1 MRRAYS
7 AQASSA
13 QPGSLALTARML
25 SLGTPRLLW
34 FFSIDEANRLAA
46 PDFLEVVEL
55 AHRRMHDVHHHVAEI
70 DQHPLAALF
79 AFHAV
84 DARALLANALLH
96 AVGERPDLGIRGA
109 ARDHHALE
117 HRRQPRRVEHLDVVA
132 LHVLERLD
140 HHALLGAEIH
150 QA

>member
-46 PDFLEVVEL
+46 PDFLEVVEV
-55 AHRRMHDVHHHVAEI
+55 AHRGMHDVHDHVAEV
-70 DQHPLAALF
+70 DQHPLAGLLALD
-79 AFHAV
+79 AV
-84 DARALLANALLH
+84 HARAELADALLH
-96 AVGERPDLGIRGA
+96 AVCERSDLPIGVPA
-109 ARDHHALE
+109 CDHHALE
-117 HRRQPRRVEHLDVVA
+117 HRGHARRVEDEDVAALD
-132 LHVLERLD
+132 VLERF
-140 HHALLGAEIH
+140 HHRPLLRADVH
-150 QA
+150 QL